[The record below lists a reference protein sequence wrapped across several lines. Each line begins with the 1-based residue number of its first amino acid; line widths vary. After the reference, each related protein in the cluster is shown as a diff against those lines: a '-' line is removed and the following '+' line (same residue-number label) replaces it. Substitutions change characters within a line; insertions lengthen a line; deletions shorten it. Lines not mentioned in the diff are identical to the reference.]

1 MSADSTLAEVIDRRT
16 NSNFLAWVVG
26 RQVFWVTLATIVAC
40 VILTF
45 TTNDKFASPGNI
57 FNVTR
62 NFAFV
67 GIIAVGMTC
76 VIITGGIDLSVGG
89 TLLISAMVTAY
100 VMSRGMPFVP
110 ALGLALL
117 AAIAVGLV
125 NGVLIAVFGMAP
137 FVITLGMMSI
147 ARSLGMVISDN
158 KLTYDFGPDGPIL
171 LAFGGGQAFGIVPG
185 NERYVAAVTVGSQ
198 SGYWKHWRGAGRA
211 GMWLVT
217 HVVLPGL
224 SRSLGYLPARWL
236 GQGEDLP
243 AGVAREWAGWCRH
256 PGYIVGALG
265 AQDAY
270 ARFTAPI
277 RLYAIGDDAY
287 APPPAA
293 EAFLGF
299 YPNAPRQRIDV
310 DPRQHGGP
318 IGHFGFFRERFRD
331 SLWKDTADWMES
343 R

>member
-1 MSADSTLAEVIDRRT
+1 VSATAVEFPARDGYRLAGTLYRPQTPNRRAVL
-16 NSNFLAWVVG
+16 FQAAAGVPQEYYGRLAAY
-26 RQVFWVTLATIVAC
+26 LATRGFAA
-40 VILTF
+40 LTF
-45 TTNDKFASPGNI
+45 DYRGIGRSRPARLRGFQARMRDWAEKDIAGALDYLARASHSA
-57 FNVTR
+57 R
-62 NFAFV
+62 
-67 GIIAVGMTC
+67 
-76 VIITGGIDLSVGG
+76 VIG
-89 TLLISAMVTAY
+89 
-100 VMSRGMPFVP
+100 
-110 ALGLALL
+110 LGHS
-117 AAIAVGLV
+117 
-125 NGVLIAVFGMAP
+125 F
-137 FVITLGMMSI
+137 
-147 ARSLGMVISDN
+147 
-158 KLTYDFGPDGPIL
+158 
-171 LAFGGGQAFGIVPG
+171 GGQAFGIVPG

-198 SGYWKHWRGAGRA
+198 SGYWRHWRGAGRA

-217 HVVLPGL
+217 HALLPGL
-224 SRSLGYLPARWL
+224 SHGLGYLPARWL

-243 AGVAREWAGWCRH
+243 AGVAREWASWCRH